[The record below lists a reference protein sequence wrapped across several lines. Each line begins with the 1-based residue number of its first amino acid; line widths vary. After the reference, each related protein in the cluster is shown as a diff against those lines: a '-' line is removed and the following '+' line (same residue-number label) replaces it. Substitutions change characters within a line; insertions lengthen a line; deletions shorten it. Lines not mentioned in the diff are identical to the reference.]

1 MITTT
6 NLKLDTVRPNINPLV
21 WAKVG
26 DQNSRYVVIAVTE
39 NGIAKAIPSTA
50 TVSLSMQRSDGAI
63 NSVIGTVTENGYAQ
77 IILPQWLTSLSGL
90 CQACLKVSESN
101 EVLHTLNFQIYIEE
115 SSSPDKQIIWI
126 NYQSPLSVGTYY
138 LIHNE
143 ASLSFTTKTI
153 LPVGGIVVLNSNL
166 TVTTYEDQSATLPI
180 DIDLPIVNDSVGT
193 FLPTET
199 LIGQLCQDATAF
211 LPTETLI
218 GQLCQDATATANDI
232 QSGKTAY
239 GPNGKIVGTAG
250 GNKLPAVVDGS
261 IEHIYAADL
270 AGITIVK
277 AALKNLS
284 HLKTLEI
291 PEGVT
296 EIERE
301 AFVGSSFI
309 ETATFPTTL
318 TTVGTNWLYQQ
329 FALVSLTFYSPTPLV
344 LPDSVSLPRQTAYLI
359 YVPAQ
364 SVDLYKSA
372 TNWANYADK
381 IRAIPT

>member
-199 LIGQLCQDATAF
+199 LIGQLCQDATA
-211 LPTETLI
+211 
-218 GQLCQDATATANDI
+218 TANDI